1 MFSYVKALVSRVV
14 LGPSD
19 KDNVQKE
26 KIDNIWSN
34 EDTREMIQ
42 LIMFTSGEPGSQRVD
57 IFVEVGSVD
66 VDNIDVE
73 QDNTAEESD
82 EAEEVTEEAAQDK
95 NEEDAQ
101 VRENSWKLSED
112 ESMRRKRV
120 GRMSPVNKN
129 IVATEKDVVAE
140 EPEAE
145 EEIGLDGPE
154 SICSRPTKLEV
165 APSQVAPG
173 SSDILILSSSLDPD
187 SSPSP
192 SPDAA
197 AGQSLSPI
205 SDSDPVAELFPV
217 KVKRSFTLRPT
228 LRSLNR

>member
-1 MFSYVKALVSRVV
+1 MSTYYIPYIGFNFVINGS
-14 LGPSD
+14 
-19 KDNVQKE
+19 
-26 KIDNIWSN
+26 
-34 EDTREMIQ
+34 IQ
-42 LIMFTSGEPGSQRVD
+42 LIKFRSGEPGSQRLD

-112 ESMRRKRV
+112 ESLRRKRV

-165 APSQVAPG
+165 APG
-173 SSDILILSSSLDPD
+173 SSDILILSSLDLD

>member
-19 KDNVQKE
+19 KVNVQKE
-26 KIDNIWSN
+26 NSN
-34 EDTREMIQ
+34 EDTQEMIQ
-42 LIMFTSGEPGSQRVD
+42 LIKFRSGEPGSQRLD
-57 IFVEVGSVD
+57 IFVEVGTAVA
-66 VDNIDVE
+66 VE
-73 QDNTAEESD
+73 QDNTAD
-82 EAEEVTEEAAQDK
+82 EAEERTEETSENDEAAQDK
-95 NEEDAQ
+95 NEEAAQ
-101 VRENSWKLSED
+101 DRENSWRLSED
-112 ESMRRKRV
+112 QSMRRKRV
-120 GRMSPVNKN
+120 GRMSLVNKN
-129 IVATEKDVVAE
+129 IVATVKDVVAE

-154 SICSRPTKLEV
+154 SICSRPTKFE
-165 APSQVAPG
+165 VAPG
-173 SSDILILSSSLDPD
+173 SSSVENILILSSPDPD
-187 SSPSP
+187 SSPS
-192 SPDAA
+192 SSLDAV

>member
-26 KIDNIWSN
+26 NGNIWSN

-42 LIMFTSGEPGSQRVD
+42 LIKFTSTEPGSQRVD
-57 IFVEVGSVD
+57 IFVEV
-66 VDNIDVE
+66 DNIDVE
-73 QDNTAEESD
+73 QDITAEESD
-82 EAEEVTEEAAQDK
+82 EAEEVNEEIAQDT
-95 NEEDAQ
+95 NEEERLE
-101 VRENSWKLSED
+101 VRENSWMLSGD
-112 ESMRRKRV
+112 ESLRRKRV
-120 GRMSPVNKN
+120 GRMSLVNKN
-129 IVATEKDVVAE
+129 IVATVKDVVAE

-165 APSQVAPG
+165 APG
-173 SSDILILSSSLDPD
+173 SSDILILSSPDPD
-187 SSPSP
+187 SSPCP
-192 SPDAA
+192 STDAA